1 MSRLRRAVLAAT
13 LVLLPAAGFP
23 TEVESRLAAVTKV
36 LPAGFTAIAE
46 PPFVV
51 VGDEPEEVV
60 RRRAIT
66 TVRLAVTRLKQEFF
80 ARDPD
85 EVITIWLFK
94 DRASYEAGTFQI
106 FGERPTTP
114 FGYYSARHQALI
126 MNIATGGGTLVHEIV
141 HPFIRANFPA
151 CPSWFN
157 EGFASL
163 FEASAVRDGR
173 LVGLTNWRLPGLQA
187 AIRDRRTL
195 PFANLLGLGNAEF
208 YADPTDGYNRH
219 YGQARYLC
227 YYLQEHGLLQKFY
240 REFSTHA
247 AEDPTGLRSLQRVL
261 GTDDLAAFQA
271 RWEAWVLKLN
281 TR

>member
-1 MSRLRRAVLAAT
+1 MPCPLRV
-13 LVLLPAAGFP
+13 LPAAGLFLLQTAGFS
-23 TEVESRLAAVTKV
+23 TEVEARLAEVTKA
-36 LPAGFTAIAE
+36 LPARFTAIAE

-51 VGDEPEEVV
+51 VGNEPAEVV
-60 RRRAIT
+60 RRHAAT
-66 TVRLAVTRLKQEFF
+66 TVRLAVTRLKQDFF
-80 ARDPD
+80 TRDPD

-151 CPSWFN
+151 CPTWFN
-157 EGFASL
+157 EGLASL

-195 PFANLLGLGNAEF
+195 PFAALFALGNAEF

-227 YYLQEHGLLQKFY
+227 YYLQEQGLLRKFY
-240 REFSTHA
+240 HEFSTHA
-247 AEDPTGLRSLQRVL
+247 SEDPTGLRSLQRVL
-261 GTDDLAAFQA
+261 DTDDLAAFQA
-271 RWEAWVLKLN
+271 RWEAWVLALKA
-281 TR
+281 R